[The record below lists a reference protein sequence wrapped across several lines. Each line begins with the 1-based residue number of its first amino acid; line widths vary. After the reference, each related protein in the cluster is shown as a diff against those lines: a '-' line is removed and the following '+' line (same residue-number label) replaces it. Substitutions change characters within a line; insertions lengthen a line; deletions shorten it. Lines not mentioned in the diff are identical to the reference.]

1 MTKYFARYLIQK
13 KIRVNSIS
21 PEVIIANENKIDK
34 FFIKKYLSY
43 VPLKRRVKIND
54 IISAILFLTSE
65 RADYINGHNL
75 VIDGGKTC

>member
-21 PEVIIANENKIDK
+21 PGGTITNENKIDK
-34 FFIKKYLSY
+34 FFIKTYLSD
-43 VPLKRRVKIND
+43 VPLKRLVKIND
-54 IISAILFLTSE
+54 IISAILFLTSD

>member
-13 KIRVNSIS
+13 IIRVNSIS
-21 PEVIIANENKIDK
+21 PEVIITNENKIDK
-34 FFIKKYLSY
+34 FFVKKYLSD
-43 VPLKRRVKIND
+43 VPLKRLVKIND

>member
-34 FFIKKYLSY
+34 FFIKKYLSD
-43 VPLKRRVKIND
+43 VPLKRLVKIND

-65 RADYINGHNL
+65 RADYINGHIL

>member
-43 VPLKRRVKIND
+43 VPLKRLVKIND